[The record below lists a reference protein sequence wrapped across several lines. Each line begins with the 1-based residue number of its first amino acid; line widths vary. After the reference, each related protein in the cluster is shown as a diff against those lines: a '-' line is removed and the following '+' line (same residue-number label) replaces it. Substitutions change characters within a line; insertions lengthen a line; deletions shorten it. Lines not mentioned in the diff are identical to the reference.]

1 MINPTSVKFK
11 KYICLFV
18 LPLLFVQCT
27 TERNKIEL
35 NWNQEDGY
43 RWSDLQL
50 PRQGKAGFT
59 QLSEAE
65 TGVTV
70 QSFLAEESYI
80 KNSVLLNGSGVA
92 AGDVNGNGWTDLY
105 FTQIDGPNKLY
116 INQGNFQFIDISE
129 EANVELEGYKS
140 AGTVLADVNGNRHLD
155 ILVTTYSRG
164 TILLLNNG
172 DGTFTHATQSGLD
185 STTVG
190 GTTMTLADVDGDG
203 YLDLYVTHYID
214 ERVRDL
220 YSPGELLGSNVAVRE
235 GDRYNINEE
244 FQKFYTNI
252 FSVMGPTLREKG
264 TRDELYLNQGGVG
277 DEWQGFKKVK
287 NLEDHFLDENGAPLG
302 VGEGWG
308 LTARFEDMNGNGLP
322 DLYVCNDFWT
332 LDQFW
337 INQGDGVF
345 KKIDPLNYRHMSL
358 SAMGIAVGDVNNDG
372 HADFFVSDMLSPVH
386 SDRMRQIINLDPFP
400 VQPGEILNQPQYT
413 QNTLYINR
421 GDNSFVE
428 TANFSGVEASGWSW
442 ATSFI
447 DADLD
452 GLQDLFITTGYQYD
466 AQDLD
471 SSARVSQSNEEEP
484 YNLERYLRAKL
495 NYPPLNLTNQI
506 FRNEGDLKFSD
517 VSSEWGFS
525 EEDISQGLAIADL
538 NNDGAL
544 DMVSSRMNDP
554 AAVYENTS
562 GQDRIAVRLIG
573 SVPNT
578 QAIGA
583 KVSLS
588 GFEPFQ
594 SKRIVSGGN
603 YMSGSAPHLMF
614 ATDIDNTD
622 QVLNITWPNG
632 QKSTVESVRANRI
645 YEIYQDSISVHSDND
660 VSEISP
666 QPVFEEV
673 SDRISITDSENDFQ
687 DFRRQPMI
695 PVMLSQL
702 GPGVAWIDYNNNGRE
717 DFIQTSA
724 EDGQL
729 AIFRNEGGGQFS
741 RQNIPGLDVEQT
753 RGGDQTAVI
762 GWRTDEGLNMV
773 VGRSNYTQPTPG
785 GPSAYHYLIRDGEV
799 VNTWELP
806 GTGSSTGTLAAA
818 DYTKNGSLDL
828 FVAGRVI
835 PGRYPESASSVL
847 YTFDNEQFILDE
859 ANSELLQDIGMVTGA
874 VFTDYNNNSWPDL
887 LISTEWGSLKLF
899 ENDQGRFRDV
909 TEESG
914 LDKYQGW
921 WNGLATGDF
930 NGDGLPDIIATNWG
944 TNSRYKIVE
953 DHPMRMYYGNLD
965 RNNSLDI
972 IQANY
977 NPDMQDYVP
986 IRRLNFYSGFMPMY
1000 SNLDSYQDYAE
1011 SSLRDI
1017 LGASI
1022 DITPYK
1028 EINTLQSM
1036 VFINNGGQKFEP
1048 QSLPGT
1054 AQLTAG
1060 FSASIGDY
1068 NNNGNED
1075 VFLSQNFFD
1084 LPPGDIRLDGGRGLW
1099 LRGDGNGNFTA
1110 VPGQESGV
1118 KIYGEQQGA
1127 ALSDFNADG
1136 RIDLVVT
1143 QKGNRTKLYENQ
1155 TEKRGFRIRL
1165 TGTENNRNAIG
1176 ASIRLVYEN
1185 GQKGPRREVQAGN
1198 GYWSQNGAVQVMGYL
1213 ETDQPAA
1220 IEVRWPD
1227 GSFKEVSVE
1236 PEKLNYV
1243 INYEE

>member
-1 MINPTSVKFK
+1 MSNPKSVNIK
-11 KYICLFV
+11 KLICLLI
-18 LPLLFVQCT
+18 LPFLFVQCT
-27 TERNKIEL
+27 TERRNIEL
-35 NWNQEDGY
+35 NWNQADGY
-43 RWSDLQL
+43 RWSELQL
-50 PRQGKAGFT
+50 PRKGKAGFK
-59 QLSEAE
+59 QLSESE
-65 TGVTV
+65 TGITV

-80 KNSVLLNGSGVA
+80 NNSVLLNGSGVA

-116 INQGNFQFIDISE
+116 LNQGDFQFIDISE
-129 EANVELEGYKS
+129 EANVELKEYKS

-155 ILVTTYSRG
+155 ILVTTYQHG
-164 TILLLNNG
+164 TTLLLNNG
-172 DGTFTHATQSGLD
+172 EGKFTRAKQSGLD

-190 GTTMTLADVDGDG
+190 GTTMTLADIDGDG
-203 YLDLYVTHYID
+203 DLDLYVTHYID

-235 GDRYNINEE
+235 GDRYNIKEE
-244 FQKFYTNI
+244 FRKFYTNI
-252 FSVMGPTLREKG
+252 SSVMGPTLREKG

-277 DEWQGFKKVK
+277 DDWKGFVK
-287 NLEDHFLDENGAPLG
+287 AENLKDHFLDENGGPLG
-302 VGEGWG
+302 FGEEWG
-308 LTARFEDMNGNGLP
+308 LTARFEDMNGDGLP

-332 LDQFW
+332 LDHFW
-337 INQGDGVF
+337 INQGGGVF
-345 KKIDPLNYRHMSL
+345 KKIDPLKYRHMSL

-372 HADFFVSDMLSPVH
+372 QADFFVSDMLSPVH
-386 SDRMRQIINLDPFP
+386 SERMRQIINLDPFP
-400 VQPGEILNQPQYT
+400 VEPGEIINQPQYT

-421 GDNSFVE
+421 GDNSYVE
-428 TANFSGVEASGWSW
+428 TANYSGVDASGWSW

-484 YNLERYLRAKL
+484 YNLERYLSAKL
-495 NYPPLNLTNQI
+495 HYPPLNLTNRI
-506 FRNEGDLKFSD
+506 YKNEGDLKFSD
-517 VSSEWGFS
+517 VSSEWGFTQ
-525 EEDISQGLAIADL
+525 EDVSQGLAIADL

-562 GQDRIAVRLIG
+562 GRDRVAVRLVG
-573 SVPNT
+573 SAPNT
-578 QAIGA
+578 QAVGA
-583 KVSLS
+583 NVTLS
-588 GFEPFQ
+588 GVEPFQ
-594 SKRIVSGGN
+594 NKRIVSGGN

-614 ATDIDNTD
+614 ASDLDNTD

-632 QKSTVESVRANRI
+632 EKTTIESIRANRI
-645 YEIYQDSISVHSDND
+645 YEIHQDSISVRSDS
-660 VSEISP
+660 VASELSP
-666 QPVFEEV
+666 QPVFEDV
-673 SDRISITDSENDFQ
+673 SDRITITDSENDFQ

-702 GPGVAWIDYNNNGRE
+702 GPGVAWLDFNNNDRE

-724 EDGQL
+724 EDGKL
-729 AIFRNEGGGQFS
+729 AVFRNEGEGRFS
-741 RQNIPGLDVEQT
+741 RQNIPGLDHEQNH
-753 RGGDQTAVI
+753 GGDQTAVI
-762 GWRTDEGLNMV
+762 GWRTDDGLNLV
-773 VGRSNYTQPTPG
+773 VGRSHYKLPTPG
-785 GPSAYHYLIRDGEV
+785 GPSAYHYLIRDGKV
-799 VNTWELP
+799 VNTQELP
-806 GTGSSTGTLAAA
+806 GTDSSTGTLAAA
-818 DYTKNGSLDL
+818 DYNKNGTLDL

-835 PGRYPESASSVL
+835 PGRYPEPASSAL
-847 YTFDNEQFILDE
+847 YTFDDEQFIRDE
-859 ANSELLQDIGMVTGA
+859 TNSELLQDIGMVTGA
-874 VFTDYNNNSWPDL
+874 VFTDYNNDNWPDL

-914 LDKYQGW
+914 LDQYQGW

-953 DHPMRMYYGNLD
+953 GHPMRMYYGNID
-965 RNNSLDI
+965 GNNSLDI

-977 NPDMQDYVP
+977 NTEMQEYVP

-1000 SNLDSYQDYAE
+1000 SNLNSYQDYAE
-1011 SSLRDI
+1011 SSLSDI
-1017 LGASI
+1017 LGAMI
-1022 DITPYK
+1022 EITPFK

-1036 VFINNGGQKFEP
+1036 VFINNGGQQFEAQP
-1048 QSLPGT
+1048 LPRT

-1060 FSASIGDY
+1060 FSANVGDY
-1068 NNNGNED
+1068 NNDGNED

-1084 LPPGDIRLDGGRGLW
+1084 IPPGDTRLDGGRGLW
-1099 LRGDGNGNFTA
+1099 MKGDGSGQFTS
-1110 VPGQESGV
+1110 VSGQESGV

-1127 ALSDFNADG
+1127 ALSDFNANG
-1136 RIDLVVT
+1136 RVDLVVT

-1155 TEKRGFRIRL
+1155 TEKRGFRISL
-1165 TGTENNRNAIG
+1165 TGSQNNRNAIG
-1176 ASIRLVYEN
+1176 ASIRLVYDN
-1185 GQKGPRREVQAGN
+1185 GQKGPRREVQAGA

-1213 ETDQPAA
+1213 EMEQPAA

-1227 GSFKEVSVE
+1227 GSFKEVPVE
-1236 PEKLNYV
+1236 PGIWNYV
-1243 INYEE
+1243 IGYEE